1 MARKAK
7 PGIAEVIKRI
17 LSSSRKR
24 QGLTQAQAGELL
36 GKTQEMISAKERRP
50 LRITLGELI
59 LMRQLYG
66 FKFAELDAICDE
78 WEAKAR

>member
-7 PGIAEVIKRI
+7 PGISEVIKRI

-24 QGLTQAQAGELL
+24 QGLTQEQAGKLL

>member
-7 PGIAEVIKRI
+7 AGISEVIKRI
-17 LSSSRKR
+17 LASSRKR
-24 QGLTQAQAGELL
+24 QGLTQKEAGKLL

>member
-7 PGIAEVIKRI
+7 AGISEVIKRI

-24 QGLTQAQAGELL
+24 QGLTQKEAGKLL

>member
-24 QGLTQAQAGELL
+24 QGLTQAQAGKLL

-66 FKFAELDAICDE
+66 FKFAELDTICDE

>member
-7 PGIAEVIKRI
+7 SGIAEVIKRI

-24 QGLTQAQAGELL
+24 QGLTQAQAGKLL